1 MMLSDVKDEIMK
13 ALKMNSDRFK
23 PGNEVKKKVLNWALV
38 SRTPP
43 KAPNIVL
50 PQGPLLTEKYIND
63 LFKEEARINF
73 MAQNMYV
80 KYLFSLTI
88 LFYFPIKMCTKL

>member
-1 MMLSDVKDEIMK
+1 MSSDTKDEIIR
-13 ALKMNSDRFK
+13 ALRTHTDRFR
-23 PGNEVKKKVLNWALV
+23 PGSEVKKKVLNWALV

-73 MAQNMYV
+73 MAQNM
-80 KYLFSLTI
+80 
-88 LFYFPIKMCTKL
+88 

>member
-1 MMLSDVKDEIMK
+1 MISSDIKDEIMK
-13 ALKMNSDRFK
+13 ALRTCTDRFR
-23 PGNEVKKKVLNWALV
+23 PGSEVKKKVLNWALI

-50 PQGPLLTEKYIND
+50 PPGPLLTEKYIND

-73 MAQNMYV
+73 MAHNM
-80 KYLFSLTI
+80 
-88 LFYFPIKMCTKL
+88 

>member
-1 MMLSDVKDEIMK
+1 MSSDTKDEIMR
-13 ALKMNSDRFK
+13 ALRTHSDRFR
-23 PGNEVKKKVLNWALV
+23 PGSEVKKKVLNWALV

-73 MAQNMYV
+73 MAQNM
-80 KYLFSLTI
+80 
-88 LFYFPIKMCTKL
+88 

>member
-1 MMLSDVKDEIMK
+1 MMSSDIKDEIMK
-13 ALKMNSDRFK
+13 ALRTHTDRFRA
-23 PGNEVKKKVLNWALV
+23 GSEVKKKVSNWALV

-73 MAQNMYV
+73 MAQNM
-80 KYLFSLTI
+80 
-88 LFYFPIKMCTKL
+88 

>member
-1 MMLSDVKDEIMK
+1 MSSDVKDEIMK
-13 ALKMNSDRFK
+13 ALRTHTDRFK
-23 PGNEVKKKVLNWALV
+23 PGSEVKKKVLNWALA
-38 SRTPP
+38 SRAPP

-73 MAQNMYV
+73 MAQNM
-80 KYLFSLTI
+80 
-88 LFYFPIKMCTKL
+88 

>member
-1 MMLSDVKDEIMK
+1 MMMSNDIRDEISR
-13 ALKMNSDRFK
+13 ALKFNPDRFK
-23 PGNEVKKKVLNWALV
+23 AGNEVKKNWALV

-50 PQGPLLTEKYIND
+50 PPGPLLTEKYIND

-73 MAQNMYV
+73 MPQNM
-80 KYLFSLTI
+80 
-88 LFYFPIKMCTKL
+88 

>member
-1 MMLSDVKDEIMK
+1 MMSSDVKDEIMK
-13 ALKMNSDRFK
+13 ALRTHSDRFR
-23 PGNEVKKKVLNWALV
+23 PGSEVKKKVLHWALI

-50 PQGPLLTEKYIND
+50 PLGPLLTEKYIND

-73 MAQNMYV
+73 MAQNM
-80 KYLFSLTI
+80 
-88 LFYFPIKMCTKL
+88 

>member
-13 ALKMNSDRFK
+13 ALKTHADRFK
-23 PGNEVKKKVLNWALV
+23 PGSEIKKKILNWALV

-50 PQGPLLTEKYIND
+50 PPGELLTEKYIND

-73 MAQNMYV
+73 MAQNM
-80 KYLFSLTI
+80 
-88 LFYFPIKMCTKL
+88 

>member
-1 MMLSDVKDEIMK
+1 MISSDIKDEIMK
-13 ALKMNSDRFK
+13 ALRTHSDRFR
-23 PGNEVKKKVLNWALV
+23 PGSEVKKKVLNWALV

-50 PQGPLLTEKYIND
+50 PRGPLLTEKYIND

-73 MAQNMYV
+73 MAQNM
-80 KYLFSLTI
+80 
-88 LFYFPIKMCTKL
+88 

>member
-80 KYLFSLTI
+80 NVYSH
-88 LFYFPIKMCTKL
+88 

>member
-1 MMLSDVKDEIMK
+1 MISSDIKDEIMR
-13 ALKMNSDRFK
+13 ALRTHSDRFR
-23 PGNEVKKKVLNWALV
+23 PGSEIKKKVLNWALV
-38 SRTPP
+38 SRIPP

-73 MAQNMYV
+73 MAQNM
-80 KYLFSLTI
+80 
-88 LFYFPIKMCTKL
+88 

>member
-1 MMLSDVKDEIMK
+1 MMSNDIQKEIKK
-13 ALKMNSDRFK
+13 ALKANSDRFK
-23 PGNEVKKKVLNWALV
+23 AGNEVKKEVLNWALV

-63 LFKEEARINF
+63 LFKEEARIDF
-73 MAQNMYV
+73 MAQNV
-80 KYLFSLTI
+80 
-88 LFYFPIKMCTKL
+88 

>member
-1 MMLSDVKDEIMK
+1 MNFQLKNMISSDSKDEIMR
-13 ALKMNSDRFK
+13 ALRTHSDRFR
-23 PGNEVKKKVLNWALV
+23 PGSEVKKKVLNWALV

-63 LFKEEARINF
+63 LFKDEARINF
-73 MAQNMYV
+73 MAQNM
-80 KYLFSLTI
+80 
-88 LFYFPIKMCTKL
+88 